1 MAGVPILSP
10 KRSVGEHERNLGNAG
25 FDLTLLFS
33 TLLYSTPRHL
43 AWSLFFLSPGYYYYY
58 VFPIVCQPL
67 YSATR
72 QKSFDFSN
80 LERSALHQMVIS
92 HAPFSRTNRRI
103 LDMDCEASLQ
113 KRRSIR

>member
-43 AWSLFFLSPGYYYYY
+43 AWSLFFLSPGYYYY
-58 VFPIVCQPL
+58 VFP
-67 YSATR
+67 YS
-72 QKSFDFSN
+72 
-80 LERSALHQMVIS
+80 LPALLPS
-92 HAPFSRTNRRI
+92 HPAKNF
-103 LDMDCEASLQ
+103 
-113 KRRSIR
+113 